1 MKQERISIKKNYI
14 YSLIYQL
21 SIIIIPLITTPYISR
36 VLNADGIGI
45 YSYTVS
51 IVTYFSMFATLGV
64 AVYGQLEI
72 ASYRDNVGTR
82 SKTFWEILVARTI
95 TSVIVCGIYIVFIIL
110 NNKYR
115 TMYIILLLNIIATM
129 LDISWYFQGVE
140 KFKLTV
146 TRNLIVK
153 IMGTILIFLFVKKQ
167 TDLYKYA
174 LILQGTILIGNL
186 TLWPYLKK
194 EVEKVS
200 FKELKFYKHWKKSII
215 FFIPTFATS
224 VYTVLDKSMIGWI
237 TGSEFQNGYYEQAH
251 KIEQTLVTMITSLG
265 IVTMPRVK
273 YLLNNKSEDQAH
285 NIIDNAMEF
294 IIFISIPMMFGL
306 FIVTNNLVPWFL
318 GENYLECIP
327 ILKIFSVLMLVVGL
341 DSTIGRQCLMAAGKQ
356 SQFNIGVICGA
367 ITNFILNMILIPK
380 FNAVGAAV
388 ASVSAEIVI
397 LTIFMYYSR
406 NFLNIN
412 KMIKSIIKYS
422 IYSCV
427 MSLIAIVA
435 TKLIG
440 GTYLQRMIT
449 TVTTAVIVYAI
460 ILIATKDNMINK
472 SIDLIKNKIKKKE
485 AV

>member
-1 MKQERISIKKNYI
+1 MSSLKKNFLYNI
-14 YSLIYQL
+14 LYQILIMIL
-21 SIIIIPLITTPYISR
+21 PLITIPYISR

-194 EVEKVS
+194 EVEN
-200 FKELKFYKHWKKSII
+200 H
-215 FFIPTFATS
+215 
-224 VYTVLDKSMIGWI
+224 
-237 TGSEFQNGYYEQAH
+237 Q
-251 KIEQTLVTMITSLG
+251 
-265 IVTMPRVK
+265 
-273 YLLNNKSEDQAH
+273 
-285 NIIDNAMEF
+285 
-294 IIFISIPMMFGL
+294 
-306 FIVTNNLVPWFL
+306 
-318 GENYLECIP
+318 
-327 ILKIFSVLMLVVGL
+327 
-341 DSTIGRQCLMAAGKQ
+341 
-356 SQFNIGVICGA
+356 
-367 ITNFILNMILIPK
+367 
-380 FNAVGAAV
+380 
-388 ASVSAEIVI
+388 
-397 LTIFMYYSR
+397 
-406 NFLNIN
+406 
-412 KMIKSIIKYS
+412 
-422 IYSCV
+422 
-427 MSLIAIVA
+427 
-435 TKLIG
+435 
-440 GTYLQRMIT
+440 
-449 TVTTAVIVYAI
+449 
-460 ILIATKDNMINK
+460 
-472 SIDLIKNKIKKKE
+472 KNKRK
-485 AV
+485 